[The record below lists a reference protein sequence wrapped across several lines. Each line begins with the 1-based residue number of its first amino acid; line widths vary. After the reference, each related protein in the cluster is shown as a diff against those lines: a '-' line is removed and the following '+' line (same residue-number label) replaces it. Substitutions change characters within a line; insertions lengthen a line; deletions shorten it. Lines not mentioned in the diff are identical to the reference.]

1 MRYLD
6 ENFQKKSPIFMEE
19 NELLRILED
28 TLIYVPSSTNTKEHA
43 DISLYDHMK
52 ITDAIAAV
60 LMKYMEMSKIT
71 DYKEFCFTHNK
82 ENRNKDVFLMISG
95 DFSGIQKFIYRIRSK
110 GAMRM
115 LRGRSFY
122 LDIALENIVDELLN
136 GLCQ

>member
-1 MRYLD
+1 
-6 ENFQKKSPIFMEE
+6 MEE

-28 TLIYVPSSTNTKEHA
+28 TLIYVPSSTNMKEHA

-52 ITDAIAAV
+52 MTGAIAAV

-95 DFSGIQKFIYRIRSK
+95 DFQAYRNLYTVSDLKARCVCFAGVLFTWI
-110 GAMRM
+110 
-115 LRGRSFY
+115 
-122 LDIALENIVDELLN
+122 LLWKI
-136 GLCQ
+136 